1 MNAHEDAHEFTPGLG
16 YDSLV
21 HEFTRMILIVTS
33 SSAFMTSMMLWFKSM
48 ISH

>member
-16 YDSLV
+16 YDFLV
-21 HEFTRMILIVTS
+21 NEFTRMILIVTS